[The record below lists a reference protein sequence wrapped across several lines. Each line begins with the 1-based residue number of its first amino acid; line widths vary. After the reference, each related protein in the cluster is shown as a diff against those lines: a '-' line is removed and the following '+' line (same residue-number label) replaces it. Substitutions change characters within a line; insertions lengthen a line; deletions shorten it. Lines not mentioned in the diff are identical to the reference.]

1 MGISKDLEL
10 RLIKTLNLKI
20 EISFNFLNK
29 RALHTIILNI
39 NYAFTSVI
47 KLLCLSIRI

>member
-29 RALHTIILNI
+29 RALHTIILI
-39 NYAFTSVI
+39 NYAFTPVI